1 MRLGSHVSAAGK
13 LFLSLDR
20 ANAIGCQSMQIFV
33 GNPRSWKPAN
43 LDLRDIDEF
52 IKRKKKY
59 DIRPIAIHLPY
70 LVNLCSPKDDLRE
83 KSINTVLANLKSAN
97 EIEVE
102 YVVTHF
108 GSHLGK
114 GEANGIKA
122 IEKSLKT
129 ILAEPF
135 GHSKLLLENTSGA
148 GYSLGYRIDDFA
160 KVFDFFKGDDRLGLC
175 LDTAHAYA
183 AGYDISQGKGVESLL
198 ADIDSSIGLKKLG
211 FMHLNDSKSDL
222 NSKRDRHE
230 HIGKGKIGKAGFRKI
245 INDQRLKETG
255 GVLETP
261 KEDRK
266 DDEINLNVLKSLRDS
281 R

>member
-1 MRLGSHVSAAGK
+1 MRLGSHVSSAGK

-20 ANAIGCQSMQIFV
+20 ANAIGCQSMQIFM
-33 GNPRSWKPAN
+33 GNPRNWKPAM
-43 LDLRDIDEF
+43 LDQNEIDEF

-83 KSINTVLANLKSAN
+83 KSINTVLANLERAR
-97 EIEVE
+97 EIEAE

-108 GSHLGK
+108 GSHLDAGRTS
-114 GEANGIKA
+114 GIKA
-122 IEKSLKT
+122 LKASLTT
-129 ILAEPF
+129 ILAESF
-135 GHSKLLLENTSGA
+135 GNSGLLLENTSGA
-148 GYSLGYRIDDFA
+148 GFTLGYRLDDFA
-160 KVFDFFKGDDRLGLC
+160 QVFGLFQGDDRLGLC
-175 LDTAHAYA
+175 LDTAHAFA
-183 AGYDISQGKGVESLL
+183 AGYNISTGQGVESLL
-198 ADIDSSIGLKKLG
+198 ADIDGSIGLKRLR

-245 INDQRLKETG
+245 INDPRLKEIG

-261 KEDRK
+261 KVDSK
-266 DDEINLNVLKSLRDS
+266 DDKINLEILKTLRKS
-281 R
+281 